1 MVLVMLLVG
10 LWLNSVQVRVT
21 CTLAL
26 STRILLF
33 GVARRCVVERVPE
46 WDARGRVVVVLEEVE
61 TQKDTMAKG
70 AFSVVN
76 MMLFAC
82 FAFALMSVY
91 VMVNHEVSPAT
102 SGVRVLSA
110 MLVA

>member
-1 MVLVMLLVG
+1 MAEQRSGQGYLYISSLHKKLCC
-10 LWLNSVQVRVT
+10 SVSRTDFHFQDFQICREPEE
-21 CTLAL
+21 
-26 STRILLF
+26 R
-33 GVARRCVVERVPE
+33 GVQ
-46 WDARGRVVVVLEEVE
+46 VVLEEVE

-91 VMVNHEVSPAT
+91 VMVTHEVSPAT